1 VTILSHVILTA
12 SSVLVVVLVLLLC
25 REVRLRR
32 ALQALL
38 KRLLS
43 FWRNRDAEEPVARGD
58 ADDNAA
64 ADGGRV
70 RRPAP
75 NWPPK

>member
-1 VTILSHVILTA
+1 MTLAA

-32 ALQALL
+32 SLQALL

-43 FWRNRDAEEPVARGD
+43 FWRNTDAEDPVAQRGD
-58 ADDNAA
+58 PDDPAG
-64 ADGGRV
+64 DRV
-70 RRPAP
+70 L
-75 NWPPK
+75 